1 MDYSTQRNQVEA
13 FHKAVKRFLPLTINA
28 YGVNY
33 RLNALKALH
42 GDYSLVYYSY
52 NGKQE
57 NRDNKLFERTYHYD
71 RSVEQVIQAYLKEI
85 NTIPFTVVE
94 GVCEPFTVNQLP
106 MMRVGKGMKPK
117 DIKIAELQVICTEL
131 KNTTETLFNT
141 KAKLLA
147 EIAQLK
153 ADNQRLQSSYGV
165 SLPEYNKLKTINA
178 DLNSELVKLKAENVR
193 FYGTIQEMN
202 RKISNARNLLNQ
214 I

>member
-1 MDYSTQRNQVEA
+1 MDYTTQRNQVEA

-94 GVCEPFTVNQLP
+94 GACEPFTVNQAP
-106 MMRVGKGMKPK
+106 MMRAGKTMKPK
-117 DIKIAELQVICTEL
+117 DIKIAELQIICTEL

-141 KAKLLA
+141 KAKLLTD
-147 EIAQLK
+147 IAQLK
-153 ADNQRLQSSYGV
+153 AENATLKSSYGV
-165 SLPEYNKLKTINA
+165 SIPEYNRLKIAHSVLLSENTTLKSEILKLDGT
-178 DLNSELVKLKAENVR
+178 VK
-193 FYGTIQEMN
+193 EMN
-202 RKISNARNLLNQ
+202 RKLGNARNLLNQ

>member
-1 MDYSTQRNQVEA
+1 VEA

-94 GVCEPFTVNQLP
+94 GACEPFTVNQAP
-106 MMRVGKGMKPK
+106 MMRAGKTMKPK
-117 DIKIAELQVICTEL
+117 DIKIAELQIICTEL

-141 KAKLLA
+141 KAKLLTD
-147 EIAQLK
+147 IAQLK
-153 ADNQRLQSSYGV
+153 AENATLKSSYGV
-165 SLPEYNKLKTINA
+165 SIPEYNRLKIAHSVLLSENTTLKSEILKLDGT
-178 DLNSELVKLKAENVR
+178 VK
-193 FYGTIQEMN
+193 EMN
-202 RKISNARNLLNQ
+202 RKLGNARNLLNQ

>member
-1 MDYSTQRNQVEA
+1 MDYTTQRNKVEA
-13 FHKAVKRFLPLTINA
+13 FHKAVKRFLPQVINA

-33 RLNALKALH
+33 RLNAIKALH
-42 GDYSLVYYSY
+42 GDYSLVYYSF

-57 NRDNKLFERTYHYD
+57 NRDNKLFARDYHYD

-94 GVCEPFTVNQLP
+94 GVCEPFTVNQAP
-106 MMRVGKGMKPK
+106 MMRVGKSMKPK
-117 DIKIAELQVICTEL
+117 DIKIAELQIICTEL

-141 KAKLLA
+141 KAQLLA

-153 ADNQRLQSSYGV
+153 AENATLKSSYGV
-165 SLPEYNKLKTINA
+165 SLPEYNRLKLI
-178 DLNSELVKLKAENVR
+178 NSELQSANAKLSNEVLQRDGTIREINRKLANVR
-193 FYGTIQEMN
+193 NT
-202 RKISNARNLLNQ
+202 LNQ